1 MNNLKWIKE
10 LVAMLLVAVIVSAAI
25 AACGTNESASEED
38 IAKASELIDKCSRVD
53 IMYGYDADT
62 QKVGD
67 VWFYV
72 ADMPER
78 DDVVF
83 NVYPAKE
90 SKYETI
96 NSSFPKEKYTELMG
110 AMKDA
115 APVVIT
121 EEETKN
127 LKKDQPA
134 ICIYIA
140 SDSSDAETEVYWIK
154 VTKPKALKSVLMS
167 MYDNVK

>member
-1 MNNLKWIKE
+1 MNKIKLIKE
-10 LVAMLLVAVIVSAAI
+10 LTAMILAAVLLSAAI
-25 AACGTNESASEED
+25 AACGTNETASAED
-38 IAKASELIDKCSRVD
+38 IAKASELIDRCSRVD
-53 IMYGYDADT
+53 IMYGYDTDT
-62 QKVGD
+62 QNVGD

-72 ADMPER
+72 ADTPER
-78 DDVVF
+78 DDIIF

-90 SKYETI
+90 SKYENI
-96 NSSFPKEKYTELMG
+96 NSSFPKEKYAELMA

-121 EEETKN
+121 EEGTRN

-140 SDSSDAETEVYWIK
+140 SEEAGGETEIYWIK